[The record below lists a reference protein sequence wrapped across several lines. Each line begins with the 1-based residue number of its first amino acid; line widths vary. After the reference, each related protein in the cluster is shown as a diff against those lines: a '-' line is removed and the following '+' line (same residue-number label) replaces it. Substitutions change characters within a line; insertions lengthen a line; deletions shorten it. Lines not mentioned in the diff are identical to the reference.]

1 MKKAGAKKDDIAGIG
16 ITNQRETT
24 VAWDKVSGEPLCRA
38 IVWLDLRTAETAAK
52 LSSSGG
58 KDRFRPKTGLPIST
72 YFSAVKMPGGKIA
85 ARASSDQAGFGHVA
99 WLP

>member
-1 MKKAGAKKDDIAGIG
+1 MDFLLQ
-16 ITNQRETT
+16 T
-24 VAWDKVSGEPLCRA
+24 
-38 IVWLDLRTAETAAK
+38 
-52 LSSSGG
+52 G
-58 KDRFRPKTGLPIST
+58 KFQGPKTGLPIST